1 MKTLSSAQAGTA
13 EIIAK
18 QEAAT
23 SEPATRR
30 VSGVFFLMFFMAKIL
45 SSIPVMRK
53 QLIVGAAERAASI
66 SSSVSV

>member
-1 MKTLSSAQAGTA
+1 
-13 EIIAK
+13 
-18 QEAAT
+18 
-23 SEPATRR
+23 
-30 VSGVFFLMFFMAKIL
+30 MFFMAKIL